1 MENID
6 DQVAR
11 LLRDDR
17 LINWVLSPDV
27 ETNAFWEQW
36 MKDNPDG
43 ITALFRARGIV
54 HDLAYTQRPDNAQ
67 EMADSIWNGIES
79 SIAPQPAAVQP
90 VAAVGS
96 ATSATAPLPS
106 SKPLPADLFPSR
118 HRRPLTTYLLAA
130 SFAGLLFLG
139 GRLFW
144 SGHTD
149 RPAQPEQK
157 VANLLVHQDL
167 DRVNQTDRNQVVYLV
182 DGSKVI
188 LQPGAGIRYA
198 AFLQKDKREVYLK
211 GNAFFDVAKDARR
224 PFFVYSGD
232 LVVHVLGTSFAVSTD
247 KNTNEISILVKTG
260 KVAVST
266 RQSANADGAQ
276 QPLIL
281 VQDQKFVYKKQH
293 IDWAP
298 VAVNSQDL
306 IPEKI
311 SSARAISFDFEETP
325 VISIFQTLENAY
337 GIPLHYDEKTFS
349 KCIVTT
355 SLSDEPFEEK
365 LKIICAA
372 IGAGYRI
379 DEEGV
384 SIEGKPCK

>member
-11 LLRDDR
+11 LLQDDR
-17 LINWVLSPDV
+17 LINWVLSPDE
-27 ETNAFWEQW
+27 ETNAYWEQW
-36 MKDNPDG
+36 MKDNPGG

-54 HDLAYTQRPDNAQ
+54 HDLAYTQRPDNVQ
-67 EMADSIWNGIES
+67 ELADSIWNGIES
-79 SIAPQPAAVQP
+79 SIA
-90 VAAVGS
+90 
-96 ATSATAPLPS
+96 APSPS
-106 SKPLPADLFPSR
+106 NELPAELFPQRR
-118 HRRPLTTYLLAA
+118 HRPFTTYLLAA
-130 SFAGLLFLG
+130 SFAGLLLLG

-144 SGHTD
+144 SGQADH
-149 RPAQPEQK
+149 PAQPEQK

-188 LQPGAGIRYA
+188 LQPGAGLRYA
-198 AFLQKDKREVYLK
+198 AFLQQDKREVYLK
-211 GNAFFDVAKDARR
+211 GNAFFEVAKDARR

-232 LVVHVLGTSFAVSTD
+232 LVVHVLGTSFAVAVD
-247 KNTNEISILVKTG
+247 KTNGEIMVLVKTG

-266 RQSANADGAQ
+266 QSSSSPDLARK
-276 QPLIL
+276 PLIL
-281 VQDQKFVYKKQH
+281 NQDQKLVYKKQH
-293 IDWAP
+293 TDWTP

-311 SSARAISFDFEETP
+311 PSAKAVVFNFEETP

-337 GIPLHYDEKTFS
+337 GIPMHYDEKTFS
-349 KCIVTT
+349 HCIITT
-355 SLSDEPFEEK
+355 SMTDETFEEK
-365 LKIICAA
+365 LKIICTA
-372 IGAGYRI
+372 IGANWRI

-384 SIEGKPCK
+384 TIEGKPCK